1 MADLSLDVVIGQV
14 INVLDETFIY
24 RKKQWTYFTDN
35 KPDAGFIGLLQ
46 GLNAADVS
54 LPIAGTSI
62 VSHVHH
68 VIFSLL
74 ESAAWIRGDHSPKDW
89 NESWRVSSVTDSKW
103 CKRYSDDWRHHR
115 SSCTYGLS
123 SGWNQAKS
131 CLAASATESLIFRNY
146 NNIGTWF
153 SFIQNPRTR

>member
-24 RKKQWTYFTDN
+24 RKKPWTYFTDS

-54 LPIAGTSI
+54 RPIAGTSI

-74 ESAAWIRGDHSPKDW
+74 ESTAWIRGDHSHKDW
-89 NESWRVSSVTDSKW
+89 KESWRVSSVTDSEW
-103 CKRYSDDWRHHR
+103 AEMLDHLRASFLALRIAIR
-115 SSCTYGLS
+115 ENG
-123 SGWNQAKS
+123 AKDI
-131 CLAASATESLIFRNY
+131 LT
-146 NNIGTWF
+146 IGGTIGVVAHMAF
-153 SFIQNPRTR
+153 HLGAIRQKVALLRQ